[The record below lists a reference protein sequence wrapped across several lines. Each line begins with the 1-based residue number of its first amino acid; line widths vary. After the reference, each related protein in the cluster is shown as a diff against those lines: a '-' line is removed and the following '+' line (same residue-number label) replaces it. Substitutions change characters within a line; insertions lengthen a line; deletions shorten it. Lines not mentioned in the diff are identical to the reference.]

1 MVFQDLIWSE
11 KGDYTYPG
19 AQIDMVI
26 DRADQC
32 INLCEAKFTK
42 ENFAIDKNFAEKLRI
57 KKGIFKYATDTK
69 KALFTTLIT
78 TYPALKNQYY
88 QEEIANEVTMDK
100 LFES

>member
-1 MVFQDLIWSE
+1 LVFQDLIWSE
-11 KGDYTYPG
+11 KGDDTYPG
-19 AQIDMVI
+19 AQIDLVI

-57 KKGIFKYATDTK
+57 KKAVFKIATETK
-69 KALFTTLIT
+69 KALFTTILT
-78 TYPALKNQYY
+78 TYPSLKNQYY